1 MVQMLALDTAVDG
14 TVDFVALS
22 VLPGLDGVGG
32 GEKTNGECRALPLLP
47 TAGSKDWLP
56 SMVDAGRKEV
66 NRVYGPFFCQ
76 PESPDSC
83 IHNTVVQ

>member
-22 VLPGLDGVGG
+22 VLPGIDGG
-32 GEKTNGECRALPLLP
+32 GGGAKTNDDSRALPLSP

-56 SMVDAGRKEV
+56 SMVDAGRTEV
-66 NRVYGPFFCQ
+66 NRATEHFSVNPKFKLAC
-76 PESPDSC
+76 C
-83 IHNTVVQ
+83 VRA